1 MNDGFSRGEFLQVS
15 AAAGAAGS
23 AGTVLAP
30 SGRSVA
36 LKMRWYGG
44 GVYELATP
52 DDKTIVL
59 VDAWIWNNT
68 GFKAFGID
76 KPAELSSAAAYAAHI
91 KGRSPDAVIVALTH
105 DHGDHIGDYFELLG
119 ALSAAGVDV
128 KTVGQSDLM
137 RVALVPKFKAANLD
151 NTQLVLNGGAG
162 INMGGTASY
171 KGVKIEL
178 VTAGID
184 VKTVGQSDLMRTG
197 LLPRFK
203 AANLEPAQIVLNEG
217 SGVNMGGAAAY
228 KGVRLE
234 LVPAVHSTSL
244 GFPAAGFIIDAGGA
258 RVYASGDTDV
268 FGDMALIGT
277 RYQPDLAIVS
287 SGNGAFTMGPED
299 AASACA
305 MTGARHAVPVHYAHN
320 PLVIGTH
327 CGDLFRA
334 ALSRVSPSTAVT
346 VMRPGETATFSFVTA
361 VRPQRSTAT

>member
-1 MNDGFSRGEFLQVS
+1 MNDGFSRGEFLQAS
-15 AAAGAAGS
+15 AAVGAAG
-23 AGTVLAP
+23 TVRTTVGAT
-30 SGRSVA
+30 GRTA
-36 LKMRWYGG
+36 TLKMRWYGG

-76 KPAELSSAAAYAAHI
+76 KPAELSSASAYAAHI

-119 ALSAAGVDV
+119 ALSGAGVDV

-178 VTAGID
+178 V
-184 VKTVGQSDLMRTG
+184 
-197 LLPRFK
+197 
-203 AANLEPAQIVLNEG
+203 
-217 SGVNMGGAAAY
+217 
-228 KGVRLE
+228 
-234 LVPAVHSTSL
+234 PAVHSTIA
-244 GFPAAGFIIDAGGA
+244 GYPAAGFIIDIGGA

-268 FGDMALIGT
+268 YGDMALVGQ
-277 RYQPDLAIVS
+277 RYKPDIAIVCT
-287 SGNGAFTMGPED
+287 GNGAFTMGPED
-299 AASACA
+299 AALTCKL
-305 MTGARHAVPVHYAHN
+305 TGVAQAVPVHYAHN
-320 PLVIGTH
+320 PLVIGPQ
-327 CGDLFRA
+327 CGDLFA
-334 ALSRVSPSTAVT
+334 AAVARVSPGTKVTLLKPGSSTT
-346 VMRPGETATFSFVTA
+346 LQIATN
-361 VRPQRSTAT
+361 R